1 MALSSRKRLTT
12 IILDADTDRLLD
24 VVARAR
30 GISRSEFIRE
40 QLRRSLEQYRLH
52 PKPRSAGVIKRR
64 LRSRGD
70 ERELFRALE
79 R

>member
-12 IILDADTDRLLD
+12 IILDAQMDRLLD

-40 QLRRSLEQYRLH
+40 QLRRSLEQYRTH
-52 PKPRSAGVIKRR
+52 PKPRSAGIIKKRR
-64 LRSRGD
+64 LRSRD
-70 ERELFRALE
+70 ERDLFRKLE